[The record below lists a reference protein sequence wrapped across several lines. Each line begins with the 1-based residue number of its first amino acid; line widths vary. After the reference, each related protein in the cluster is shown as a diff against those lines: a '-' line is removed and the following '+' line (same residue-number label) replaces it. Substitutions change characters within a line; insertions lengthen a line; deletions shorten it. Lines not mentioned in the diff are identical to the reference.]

1 MNKDFMQHAKFKRNI
16 VQPDQAQ
23 QLIMPY
29 VKLLETEHVA
39 LTEARGRFLAE
50 PVLAPHPYP
59 HFRRS
64 GMDGYALRS
73 EDTKGAATDKPVTL
87 EVIDEIPAGS
97 LPGVPLRPG
106 TAARIMTGAKVPDE
120 ADAVVMLEMT
130 EKLEQ
135 EGQTLFTLKREIEAG
150 TNLTPIGRELQAQDL
165 LLEAGRMISA
175 GETSVLATFGYHQ
188 VLVRRRPRVAI
199 CSTGS
204 ELLRVEEPLQDGR
217 IRNSNTYTLACQVQD
232 AGGEPY
238 ILDSIAD
245 DLELAKQR
253 VMKALEEYDIV
264 ITSGGVSVG
273 DYDIMADLVQ
283 EGSVTMLFNKV
294 AMRPGSVTT
303 AAVYGDKLLFALSGN
318 PGACFVGFELFARPA
333 IRGML
338 GASDP
343 YLPRLEAV
351 LGEDYTK
358 INNFT
363 RFVRGS
369 LEYKEG
375 RVYVHPAKLDESGVM
390 ITIKDSD
397 VLIVVPPTSTGF
409 TAGQQVT
416 AILLPKGI

>member
-1 MNKDFMQHAKFKRNI
+1 MNKDPMQNPKFKRSA
-16 VQPDQAQ
+16 VQPEQAQ

-29 VKLLETEHVA
+29 VKQLGTEQVP

-50 PVLAPHPYP
+50 SVRAPHPYP

-73 EDTKGAATDKPVTL
+73 EDTRGASTDQPITF
-87 EVIDEIPAGS
+87 EVIDAVPAGS
-97 LPGVPLRPG
+97 LPNVPLRPG

-130 EKLEQ
+130 EKQEQ
-135 EGQTLFTLKREIEAG
+135 DGRTWMTLKREISAG
-150 TNLTPIGRELQAQDL
+150 TNLTPVGRELQAEDL

-175 GETSVLATFGYHQ
+175 GETTVLATFGYHQ
-188 VLVRRRPRVAI
+188 VQVRRRPRVAI

-238 ILDSIAD
+238 ILEAIAD
-245 DLELAKQR
+245 DLQLAKQR

-264 ITSGGVSVG
+264 ITTGGVSVG

-283 EGSVTMLFNKV
+283 GGSLNLLFNKV

-303 AAVYGDKLLFALSGN
+303 AAVYKDKLLFALSGN

-338 GASDP
+338 GAPDP
-343 YLPRLEAV
+343 YLPHMEAV
-351 LGEDYTK
+351 LGQDYDK

-369 LEYKEG
+369 LQFKEG
-375 RVYVHPAKLDESGVM
+375 KVFVHPAKLDESGVM
-390 ITIKDSD
+390 ITIKDSE
-397 VLIVVPPTSTGF
+397 VLIVIPPTSTGVK
-409 TAGQQVT
+409 AGQLVT
-416 AILLPKGI
+416 AIRLPQGG